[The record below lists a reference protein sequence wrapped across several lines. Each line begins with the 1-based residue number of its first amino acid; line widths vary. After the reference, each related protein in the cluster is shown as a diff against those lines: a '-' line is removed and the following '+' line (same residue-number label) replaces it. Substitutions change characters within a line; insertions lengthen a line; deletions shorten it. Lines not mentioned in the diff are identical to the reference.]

1 MKKTLVLAAAFAAA
15 ALMSTASIAA
25 SSPNKW
31 HDPGG
36 IPTAQ
41 ATQSTQSSASVF
53 VIKAEPGAVQAVA
66 VKDLNPL
73 FMTQLAKS
81 APFGGEGMGGPV
93 RVGAFGPGGGD
104 DPSERPMARSRG
116 GDGADGTFAASP
128 GTSPV
133 PALHQRT

>member
-25 SSPNKW
+25 TSPHKW

-36 IPTAQ
+36 IPTA
-41 ATQSTQSSASVF
+41 TVSKSTQSSVSPAFSV
-53 VIKAEPGAVQAVA
+53 VKAEPGAVQAFA
-66 VKDLNPL
+66 IKDLSPVSII
-73 FMTQLAKS
+73 QLAKS

-93 RVGAFGPGGGD
+93 RVGAFGPGGGG
-104 DPSERPMARSRG
+104 DPNERPMAR
-116 GDGADGTFAASP
+116 SP

-133 PALHQRT
+133 PANHQRT